1 MESIYT
7 KIYSKD
13 DKKKIII
20 KNIIK
25 ILCNRKLLNNNDIDK
40 YYNEVIKKYNN
51 LSYFEI
57 KLLSNDTLYVL
68 LIETKITSLKKID
81 NIDDLLE
88 NNNKKIFIVNSIQN
102 KIWQLLVDNNIE
114 VFYFNEFLIN
124 IVDHDLVPEHILLK
138 DKEKEEFL
146 KLYNNQISKIPYIL
160 QNDPITR
167 YYNAK
172 INDIFKIKRVSLTS
186 GISYYYRIVKKSTL
200 PDFDF

>member
-13 DKKKIII
+13 DKKIII

-25 ILCNRKLLNNNDIDK
+25 MLCNRKLLNNNDIDK

-88 NNNKKIFIVNSIQN
+88 NNNKKIFIVNSKN

-138 DKEKEEFL
+138 DKEKEEF
-146 KLYNNQISKIPYIL
+146 KTI
-160 QNDPITR
+160 
-167 YYNAK
+167 
-172 INDIFKIKRVSLTS
+172 
-186 GISYYYRIVKKSTL
+186 
-200 PDFDF
+200 

>member
-1 MESIYT
+1 M
-7 KIYSKD
+7 
-13 DKKKIII
+13 
-20 KNIIK
+20 
-25 ILCNRKLLNNNDIDK
+25 LCNRKLLNNNDIDK

>member
-25 ILCNRKLLNNNDIDK
+25 MLCNRKLLNNNDIDK

>member
-1 MESIYT
+1 MI
-7 KIYSKD
+7 
-13 DKKKIII
+13 KKNNNI

-25 ILCNRKLLNNNDIDK
+25 MLCNRKLLNNNDIDK